1 MIVTTRQLEREI
13 NYVRSEL
20 SALRDR
26 YWELR
31 HAHERL
37 LNHLQV
43 LEVQIPNHIVL
54 RKKGGPEGP

>member
-1 MIVTTRQLEREI
+1 MFVTTKRFEREMS
-13 NYVRSEL
+13 YVRSEL
-20 SALRDR
+20 STLRER

-43 LEVQIPNHIVL
+43 LEVQIPNHVVL
-54 RKKGGPEGP
+54 RKKGGPEEP